1 MKRKFVDKYETV
13 CNGQVLKAPLGNSAS
28 SMMGQCSGWINLV
41 YKSKVMEIGRDN
53 LNYLCPLMGSKLTGA
68 AQWELIINVKTQW
81 EHLLGVQKRSKSK
94 QNLWAKKGS
103 KKEMQSD
110 TVWEGHTARDPCGGR
125 PIPSSHSPLLS
136 PTLAQDSRRL
146 QSTLALSKGFPD
158 LIPPIFWRSPRFPA
172 LAQVFVSLP

>member
-68 AQWELIINVKTQW
+68 AQWELIINVKMQW
-81 EHLLGVQKRSKSK
+81 EHLLGVQKLSKSK
-94 QNLWAKKGS
+94 QNLWAKKG
-103 KKEMQSD
+103 MQRNAIRHSLGGSHRQRPLW
-110 TVWEGHTARDPCGGR
+110 WEAHPQLSQPTLVTY
-125 PIPSSHSPLLS
+125 PSSGQQEVAEHISP
-136 PTLAQDSRRL
+136 
-146 QSTLALSKGFPD
+146 K
-158 LIPPIFWRSPRFPA
+158 
-172 LAQVFVSLP
+172 